1 MHLYFHSSSTYRFIH
16 IYITFFNRGVCSY
29 IIHMIYV
36 FIPENMLIF
45 LSFDSIVWFL
55 W

>member
-1 MHLYFHSSSTYRFIH
+1 MHLYFHFSSTYRFIH
-16 IYITFFNRGVCSY
+16 IYITFFNRGVH